1 MGFRAA
7 SAGMHFEIA
16 VVGVGLAGKQAVELT
31 PGGFSA
37 QLIERRFGVG
47 DDRVITLGLA
57 KLDQLERIGDLALD
71 PPIAADRL
79 VKPGALAQQ
88 FLSRGGIIPQARVL
102 GLRVQ
107 LGQAAGCGLPVKD
120 ASSAAPATCLCRRR
134 PPESRHAWFTPFTGL
149 DVFNIARL
157 SHSPEPHAPASGT
170 GGLY

>member
-1 MGFRAA
+1 MPLGAA
-7 SAGMHFEIA
+7 RPGMDFEIA

-88 FLSRGGIIPQARVL
+88 FLSRGGIIPQVGVFDL
-102 GLRVQ
+102 CVQ
-107 LGQAAGCGLPVKD
+107 LSETASCGLPVKD
-120 ASSAAPATCLCRRR
+120 ASSAAPTTC
-134 PPESRHAWFTPFTGL
+134 
-149 DVFNIARL
+149 
-157 SHSPEPHAPASGT
+157 
-170 GGLY
+170 